1 MSLSVNDYIKY
12 DLYQVFLLNRDNFK
26 LASLRK
32 AYQRQVLI
40 YHPDKFPENLPEEEQ
55 KEKMDTFLLINNGY
69 TILANDSTRLEYD
82 EKRDRYLSEEKGFG
96 SLKSQYLADQKKKT
110 LTPEEFEQKKKE
122 ATLLFQQQMEAMN
135 EEMSKHSLNKSETR
149 DEPVQINKEED
160 TKFLVSEKVKS
171 SNNFNNE
178 LYNASQNRNIKIE
191 NNGTNSYKEL
201 ESNLDDNFGNN
212 LSPKYAFIDQ
222 AFK

>member
-40 YHPDKFPENLPEEEQ
+40 YHPDKFPENLPEEEK

-69 TILANDSTRLEYD
+69 TILSNDSTRLEYD
-82 EKRDRYLSEEKGFG
+82 EKRDKYLSEEKGFG

-110 LTPEEFEQKKKE
+110 ISPEEFEQKKKD
-122 ATLLFQQQMEAMN
+122 AALLFQKQMDTMN
-135 EEMSKHSLNKSETR
+135 EEMNKHALSKSETR
-149 DEPVQINKEED
+149 EEQVQINKEEN
-160 TKFLVSEKVKS
+160 TNFLVSEKVKS
-171 SNNFNNE
+171 SDNFNNE
-178 LYNASQNRNIKIE
+178 LYNVSQNRNIKIE
-191 NNGTNSYKEL
+191 NDGTDTYKEL
-201 ESNLDDNFGNN
+201 ENLDDNFGNN